1 MNKFIAKI
9 FKSANVNAKVSKD
22 SENPRFKVVDNNLTL
37 EGIVKNNKYS
47 MKIKD
52 PSGKV
57 IDNLSV
63 IITNSNDIVN
73 RINESVNTLKMLS
86 SVYDN
91 KKLQEEAEEF
101 DDVVVDEEEVEEK
114 PANIVDGLEQL
125 YDAIVDVAKQAEDLT
140 DVANQDDAEEVST
153 LISFASSLYDTAID
167 VDDFIDDLVPEEEE
181 EEDED
186 VQESFK
192 RQRKSIGTIR
202 KVISNLTM
210 AENLVRRQKDMK
222 DIHTAIKDI
231 KAELI
236 ARGY

>member
-181 EEDED
+181 EDEN

-192 RQRKSIGTIR
+192 RQRKSIGTMR

>member
-181 EEDED
+181 EDED

-192 RQRKSIGTIR
+192 RQKKSIGTIR

-210 AENLVRRQKDMK
+210 AENLVRGQKDMK

>member
-181 EEDED
+181 EEDDD
-186 VQESFK
+186 VQESFTK
-192 RQRKSIGTIR
+192 QRKSIGTIR

-210 AENLVRRQKDMK
+210 AENLVRGQKDMK

>member
-47 MKIKD
+47 MKITD

-101 DDVVVDEEEVEEK
+101 DDVVVDEEEVDEK

-125 YDAIVDVAKQAEDLT
+125 YDAIVDVAKQAENLT

-167 VDDFIDDLVPEEEE
+167 VDDFIDDLVPEEE

>member
-125 YDAIVDVAKQAEDLT
+125 YDAIVDVAKKAEDLT

-167 VDDFIDDLVPEEEE
+167 VDDFIDDLVPEED
-181 EEDED
+181 EEDGD

-192 RQRKSIGTIR
+192 RQRKSIGTMR

>member
-91 KKLQEEAEEF
+91 KKLQEDAEEF
-101 DDVVVDEEEVEEK
+101 DDVIVDEEEIEEE

-181 EEDED
+181 EDED

-192 RQRKSIGTIR
+192 RQKKSVGTIR

-210 AENLVRRQKDMK
+210 AENLVRGQKDMK

>member
-181 EEDED
+181 EDED

-192 RQRKSIGTIR
+192 RQRKSIGTMR

-210 AENLVRRQKDMK
+210 AENLVRGQKDMK

>member
-9 FKSANVNAKVSKD
+9 FKSAGVNAKVSKD
-22 SENPRFKVVDNNLTL
+22 SENPRFKVVDNKLTL

-52 PSGKV
+52 NTGKV

-63 IITNSNDIVN
+63 IITNSNDVVN

-91 KKLQEEAEEF
+91 QKLLEEDEEF
-101 DDVVVDEEEVEEK
+101 DDVNVDEEEVVEEA
-114 PANIVDGLEQL
+114 PATLEDGLSQL

-140 DVANQDDAEEVST
+140 DVATQDDAEEVST
-153 LISFASSLYDTAID
+153 IISFASSLYDTAID
-167 VDDFIDDLVPEEEE
+167 VDDFLDDISE
-181 EEDED
+181 EEDEEEIG
-186 VQESFK
+186 ESFK
-192 RQRKSIGTIR
+192 KTKKSIGTAR

-210 AENLVRRQKDMK
+210 AEALIRDDKNMK
-222 DIHTAIKDI
+222 DIARAIKDI
-231 KAELI
+231 KSELI

>member
-101 DDVVVDEEEVEEK
+101 DDVVVDEEEVEEE

-181 EEDED
+181 DDD

>member
-186 VQESFK
+186 VQESFTK
-192 RQRKSIGTIR
+192 QRKSIGTIR

-210 AENLVRRQKDMK
+210 AENLVRGQKDMK

>member
-47 MKIKD
+47 MKITD

-101 DDVVVDEEEVEEK
+101 DDVVVDEEEVDEK

-181 EEDED
+181 EDED